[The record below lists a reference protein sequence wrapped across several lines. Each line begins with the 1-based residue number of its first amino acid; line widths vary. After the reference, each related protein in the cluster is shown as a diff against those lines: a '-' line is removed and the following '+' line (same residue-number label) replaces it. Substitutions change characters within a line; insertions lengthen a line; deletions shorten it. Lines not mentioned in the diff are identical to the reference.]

1 MRKQLRQR
9 QKGQL
14 QENRRPRQADS
25 IGKEQKIME
34 KSMKRYM
41 KVGTILH
48 VSYKEVGSGEGPIL
62 ECLKKIVTD
71 PYFEAVE
78 VAHMKDPVVRKK
90 AAEMIAAAHMT
101 TAYGGQGLMLGA
113 GLNINDLN
121 EEGRQKALASLKMGI
136 DEAYEIGAQDFAFL
150 AGRYEA
156 ETMEESFQALLASTR
171 ELCEYAKAK
180 GNMPVLCE
188 VFDYDIAKKSLIGP
202 VDRVKRYAE
211 TICAEYDNFGLMVD
225 LSHIPMI
232 HETIEENLLPV
243 RRFIRHAHMGN
254 TVIRSPQFPAYG
266 DEHPRF
272 GFPNS
277 ENDVKELAD
286 YLRLLMEIGFI
297 SEKNRPIVSFEV
309 KPFEEEDPDIC
320 LANAKRTLDLA
331 WELV

>member
-1 MRKQLRQR
+1 MRKQLRQLQKR
-9 QKGQL
+9 QQ

-25 IGKEQKIME
+25 IGKEQKNYGKVHE
-34 KSMKRYM
+34 TVHEGRYDPSMY
-41 KVGTILH
+41 
-48 VSYKEVGSGEGPIL
+48 SYKEVGFGEGPIL

-78 VAHMKDPVVRKK
+78 VAHMKDPVVRKR
-90 AAEMIAAAHMT
+90 AAEMIVAAHMT

-211 TICAEYDNFGLMVD
+211 TD
-225 LSHIPMI
+225 LCG
-232 HETIEENLLPV
+232 V
-243 RRFIRHAHMGN
+243 
-254 TVIRSPQFPAYG
+254 
-266 DEHPRF
+266 
-272 GFPNS
+272 
-277 ENDVKELAD
+277 
-286 YLRLLMEIGFI
+286 
-297 SEKNRPIVSFEV
+297 
-309 KPFEEEDPDIC
+309 
-320 LANAKRTLDLA
+320 
-331 WELV
+331 